1 MCVLVLCGGGAGDH
15 KCRHTQEDRDMVGE
29 KYLYKDKE
37 KRMQTWGNL
46 DHSEQLMSGHL
57 TSGFRLPSGF
67 GTLTLFNI
75 DIQHH
80 NHGKN

>member
-1 MCVLVLCGGGAGDH
+1 MCWCCVGVEQAITNAD
-15 KCRHTQEDRDMVGE
+15 TQEDRDMVGE
-29 KYLYKDKE
+29 KYLFKAKE

-67 GTLTLFNI
+67 GTDLV
-75 DIQHH
+75 
-80 NHGKN
+80 